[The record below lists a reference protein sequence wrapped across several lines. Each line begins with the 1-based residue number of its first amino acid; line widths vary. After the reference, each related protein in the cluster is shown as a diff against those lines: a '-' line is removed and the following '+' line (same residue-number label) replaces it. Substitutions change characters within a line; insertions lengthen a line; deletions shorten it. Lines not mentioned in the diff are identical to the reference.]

1 MRLADTLPGSLP
13 GTSKPPRVEAAKR
26 KNCRNAVFLLAGV
39 ACATT
44 VARAEPTPAPT
55 ASPLKVI
62 IEVHSRALCTA
73 LTSRIGP
80 AIAGIIKNDQIID
93 QGHKGM
99 LVVFSSPRQ
108 GRQQADYDLKYVV
121 SALVHNI
128 KALDDVLNAP
138 LVFKE
143 TPTTDDA
150 RRAAAL
156 KAQVQAIED
165 KQKAALNAISGLV
178 DTEAMG
184 DARYEGIWGAPNS
197 QDELGS
203 MYKDTSLAPAGA
215 GAAAANVTHDPNQ
228 RDVAGGPGD
237 LMRQV
242 EQAQT
247 EIAALE
253 AIAAPDITQV
263 ATECGAT
270 AKPSSTPQ
278 PR

>member
-1 MRLADTLPGSLP
+1 
-13 GTSKPPRVEAAKR
+13 
-26 KNCRNAVFLLAGV
+26 
-39 ACATT
+39 
-44 VARAEPTPAPT
+44 
-55 ASPLKVI
+55 
-62 IEVHSRALCTA
+62 
-73 LTSRIGP
+73 
-80 AIAGIIKNDQIID
+80 
-93 QGHKGM
+93 M
-99 LVVFSSPRQ
+99 LVVFSSARQ

-150 RRAAAL
+150 RRAAGL

-165 KQKAALNAISGLV
+165 KQKAALNAIGGLV

-253 AIAAPDITQV
+253 AIAAPDVTQV